1 MKLCLVTAFPPSRA
15 GLNEYGFHLACEL
28 RQDPVLS
35 LTILADELST
45 PSEELDG
52 FDVIRCWSFNSV
64 SNAPRLLKRIRELRP
79 DVVWF
84 NLGFA
89 SFGDKPLPA
98 FAGLGIPALTRMNG
112 FYTHV
117 TLHQLME
124 TVNLEDA
131 GVRFP
136 LMYKVAGSI
145 ATRMVLMSNS
155 ISVLMPAYRRTL
167 REKYRGDYIHVRA
180 HGIFS
185 GTPEY
190 PDFSRRNNPTQRI
203 LAFGKWGTYKR
214 LEQLI
219 DAFHLVSARQPD
231 AKLIISGGNHPK
243 APGYVESIAE
253 KYRGDDRIEF
263 TGYVAEERI
272 PELFGSATMVVMPY
286 TSSAGASGVAHLAA
300 EYGVPMVAS
309 NIRDFRDLSEHEG
322 LAILFFDTGNTQ
334 DLADRMTYLLENP
347 ELQKDM
353 AEMNFSAALR
363 MTMPSIIRQ
372 YLRTFDLH
380 QRAKALEPLS
390 RFRRLP
396 HWMPR
401 RSSLVRALAPRTAP
415 WL

>member
-28 RQDPVLS
+28 RQNPLLS
-35 LTILADELST
+35 FTILADEVSA
-45 PSEELDG
+45 PAEELDG
-52 FDVIRCWSFNSV
+52 FDVIRCWSFNRL
-64 SNAPRLLKRIRELRP
+64 SNPLRLIKRIRELKP

-98 FAGLGIPALTRMNG
+98 FAGLAIPALSRMGG

-124 TVNLEDA
+124 TVNLDDA
-131 GVRFP
+131 GVHFP
-136 LMYKVAGSI
+136 LLYKVAGSV
-145 ATRMVLMSNS
+145 ATRIVLMSNS

-219 DAFHLVSARQPD
+219 EAFAMVSRHMPE
-231 AKLIISGGNHPK
+231 AKLIISGSNHPK
-243 APGYVESIAE
+243 APGYVESVAAQC
-253 KYRGDDRIEF
+253 RDNPRIEF
-263 TGYVAEERI
+263 TGYVAEEQI
-272 PELFGSATMVVMPY
+272 PDLFGSATTVVMPY

-300 EYGVPMVAS
+300 EYGVPMIAS
-309 NIRDFRDLSEHEG
+309 NIRDFHDLAEHEG
-322 LAILFFDTGNTQ
+322 LAILFFETGNTR
-334 DLADRMTYLLENP
+334 DLADRMIYLLQNP
-347 ELQKDM
+347 QLQRDM

-363 MTMPSIIRQ
+363 MTMPQIIRQ
-372 YLRTFDLH
+372 YLRSFDLH
-380 QRAKALEPLS
+380 QRAMTLEPLS

-396 HWMPR
+396 HWVPR
-401 RSSLVRALAPRTAP
+401 RSALARALAPRTSP

>member
-28 RQDPVLS
+28 RQHPLLS
-35 LTILADELST
+35 LTILADELEA

-52 FDVIRCWSFNSV
+52 FDIIRCWSFNKL
-64 SNAPRLLKRIRELRP
+64 SNPVNLLRRIRDLKP

-89 SFGDKPLPA
+89 SFGDKPFPA
-98 FAGLGIPALTRMNG
+98 FAGLAIPALARIKG
-112 FYTHV
+112 VYTHV

-124 TVNLEDA
+124 TVNLDDA

-136 LMYKVAGSI
+136 LLYKVAGSV
-145 ATRMVLMSNS
+145 ATRIVLMSNS

-167 REKYRGDYIHVRA
+167 REKYRGEYIHVRA

-219 DAFHLVSARQPD
+219 DAFELVSQRMPD
-231 AKLIISGGNHPK
+231 AKLIISGSNHPK
-243 APGYVESIAE
+243 AAGYVESIAA
-253 KYRGDDRIEF
+253 KYRGNPRIEF
-263 TGYVAEERI
+263 TGYVAEEKI
-272 PELFGSATMVVMPY
+272 PDLFGSATMVVMPY

-300 EYGVPMVAS
+300 EYGVPMITS
-309 NIRDFRDLSEHEG
+309 NIRDFRDLAEHEG

-334 DLADRMTYLLENP
+334 ELADRMVYLLERP
-347 ELQKDM
+347 ELQRDM

-363 MTMPSIIRQ
+363 MTMPQIIRQ
-372 YLRTFDLH
+372 YLRSFDLH

-396 HWMPR
+396 HWVPR
-401 RSSLVRALAPRTAP
+401 RSALARALSPRTVP